1 MHKHPK
7 KITFP
12 LLSRSCGFTL
22 IEIMIVVAIIGIL
35 AAVALPAYTEHIARG
50 KRADAKTQL
59 LAAQQWME
67 RFYSENFRYDVNAA
81 GTAVDAT
88 GANFNAQSFIRSP
101 LEGGTANYNIT
112 VGGLARNTYTIT
124 ATRAG
129 SGSMANDPCG
139 NLTINQAG
147 QRSATGYSI
156 SKYANVP
163 DLIAGCWSR

>member
-1 MHKHPK
+1 MYTK
-7 KITFP
+7 KSVSFV
-12 LLSRSCGFTL
+12 SAHRGFTL
-22 IEIMIVVAIIGIL
+22 IEIMITVAIVGIL

-81 GTAVDAT
+81 NEAVNAA
-88 GANFNAQSFIRSP
+88 GKNFSNQSFIRSP
-101 LEGGTANYNIT
+101 LEGGTVNYNIT

-129 SGSMANDPCG
+129 SMANDPCG

-147 QRSATGYSI
+147 QRSAASYSTT
-156 SKYANVP
+156 KYADVP
-163 DLIAGCWSR
+163 ALIAGCWSR

>member
-1 MHKHPK
+1 MHTHPK

-12 LLSRSCGFTL
+12 LLSSSRGFTL

-50 KRADAKTQL
+50 KRSDAKTQL

-67 RFYSENFRYDVNAA
+67 RFYSENFRYDVNVA
-81 GTAVDAT
+81 GTAVNA
-88 GANFNAQSFIRSP
+88 ASVNFNAQNFIRSP

-129 SGSMANDPCG
+129 SMANDPCG
-139 NLTINQAG
+139 DLTINQAG
-147 QRSATGYSI
+147 QRSAASYSTT
-156 SKYANVP
+156 KYADVP
-163 DLIAGCWSR
+163 ALIAGCWSR

>member
-1 MHKHPK
+1 MHTHPK
-7 KITFP
+7 NITFP
-12 LLSRSCGFTL
+12 LLSSSRGFTL

-67 RFYSENFRYDVNAA
+67 RFYSENFRYDQNAA
-81 GTAVDAT
+81 GAAVADA
-88 GANFNAQSFIRSP
+88 FNVQSFIRSP

-124 ATRAG
+124 ATRAN
-129 SGSMANDPCG
+129 SMANDPCG

-147 QRSATGYSI
+147 QRSAASYLTT
-156 SKYANVP
+156 KYADVP
-163 DLIAGCWSR
+163 ALIAGCWSR